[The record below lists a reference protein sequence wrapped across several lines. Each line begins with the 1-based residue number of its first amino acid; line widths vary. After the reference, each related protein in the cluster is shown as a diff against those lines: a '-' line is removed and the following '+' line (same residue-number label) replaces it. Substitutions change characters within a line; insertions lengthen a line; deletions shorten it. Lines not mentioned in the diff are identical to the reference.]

1 MRDKAG
7 TKARILAIAAELFAA
22 QGYTGTS
29 IADIAHRLGTTPAA
43 LYYHFA
49 SKADVLD
56 ELLAEPMAGY
66 TKLAEQAAT
75 ATPEELLAAFIDFY
89 ARSHALTPIVGAD
102 PAVRA
107 LLDERLPRKPA
118 DMFADVIAALAG
130 PDPDRAALLRAHAA
144 FAVVK
149 EATAAALRLGD
160 GALGGRGPGGH
171 RPDDGELGGRMPGA
185 HGPSD
190 GELGERGPG
199 TRGPDD
205 GELSGR
211 IPGAHGPDDGVL
223 GDADRAEILAIATRT
238 LRS

>member
-1 MRDKAG
+1 VRDKAG

-56 ELLAEPMAGY
+56 GLLAEPMAGY
-66 TKLAEQAAT
+66 AKLAEQAAT

-89 ARSHALTPIVGAD
+89 ARSHGLTPIVGAD

-130 PDPDRAALLRAHAA
+130 PNPDRAALLRAHAA

-160 GALGGRGPGGH
+160 G
-171 RPDDGELGGRMPGA
+171 
-185 HGPSD
+185 
-190 GELGERGPG
+190 ELGERGAG

-205 GELSGR
+205 GELGGR
-211 IPGAHGPDDGVL
+211 GPGAHRPGDGVL

>member
-49 SKADVLD
+49 SKAEVLD

-89 ARSHALTPIVGAD
+89 ERSYALIPIVSAD
-102 PAVRA
+102 PSVRA
-107 LLDERLPRKPA
+107 LLDGRLPRTPA

-130 PDPDRAALLRAHAA
+130 PNPERAALLRAHAA

-149 EATAAALRLGD
+149 EATTAALRMD
-160 GALGGRGPGGH
+160 G
-171 RPDDGELGGRMPGA
+171 
-185 HGPSD
+185 
-190 GELGERGPG
+190 
-199 TRGPDD
+199 
-205 GELSGR
+205 
-211 IPGAHGPDDGVL
+211 GVL
-223 GDADRAEILAIATRT
+223 SDADRMDILEIATRT
-238 LRS
+238 LRA

>member
-1 MRDKAG
+1 VRDKAG
-7 TKARILAIAAELFAA
+7 TKARILAIAAELFAT

-66 TKLAEQAAT
+66 TKLAEQATT

-160 GALGGRGPGGH
+160 GALGGH
-171 RPDDGELGGRMPGA
+171 R
-185 HGPSD
+185 PSD
-190 GELGERGPG
+190 GELGERRAG

-205 GELSGR
+205 GEPGGR
-211 IPGAHGPDDGVL
+211 GPGVPGPGDGLL

>member
-56 ELLAEPMAGY
+56 GLLAEPMAGY

-89 ARSHALTPIVGAD
+89 ARSHGLTPIVGAD

-130 PDPDRAALLRAHAA
+130 PNPDRAALLRAHAA

-160 GALGGRGPGGH
+160 G
-171 RPDDGELGGRMPGA
+171 
-185 HGPSD
+185 
-190 GELGERGPG
+190 ELGERGAG

-205 GELSGR
+205 GELGGR
-211 IPGAHGPDDGVL
+211 GPGAHRPGDGVL

>member
-1 MRDKAG
+1 VRDKAG
-7 TKARILAIAAELFAA
+7 TKARILAIAAELFAT

-66 TKLAEQAAT
+66 TKLAEQATT

-160 GALGGRGPGGH
+160 GALGGH
-171 RPDDGELGGRMPGA
+171 R
-185 HGPSD
+185 PSD
-190 GELGERGPG
+190 GELGERRAG

-205 GELSGR
+205 GEPGGR
-211 IPGAHGPDDGVL
+211 GPGAHGPGAHGPGDGLL

>member
-56 ELLAEPMAGY
+56 GLLAEPMAGY

-130 PDPDRAALLRAHAA
+130 PNPDRAALLRAHAA

-160 GALGGRGPGGH
+160 G
-171 RPDDGELGGRMPGA
+171 
-185 HGPSD
+185 
-190 GELGERGPG
+190 ELGERGAG

-205 GELSGR
+205 GELGGR
-211 IPGAHGPDDGVL
+211 GPGEHRPGDGVL